1 MTNPP
6 LRADF
11 LLLSPLTRA
20 LWLAL
25 SLALVLALLHPA
37 AFISD
42 ARAAPPSLSHAE
54 QQRAAAL
61 QRAQADQQRA
71 AIAARH
77 EAAAQRRADALTQ
90 QEITLN
96 AALRATEDH
105 TARITARLAALDQ
118 AMTQADATRA
128 RDAASIRPLIPVML
142 RLALHPTAS
151 LLGSGRDL
159 GSAVQGALVMRG
171 LTGEINQRAT
181 ALRAVIAQDRAL
193 RAQVATQQAA
203 LQTAIA
209 SQKAARD
216 QLQTAI
222 TAAQTAQQAASEI
235 QARARRAA
243 AAHAAQARSLGDLIA
258 RLQAAQRRAAA
269 RAAAARIKPFA
280 PSSSAPN
287 GNTPNKNTPNRDTPG
302 DLRGAPVAGRLVRQF
317 GDQTM
322 AGPALGDTFAT
333 APAAMVS
340 ASCAGR
346 VAFARRFQS
355 YGKLMILSCSD
366 GNDFV
371 IAGVHRFIVHVGQKI
386 VPGQPIAAMAA
397 HGNEGA
403 NAPKLYVELR
413 HDGKPVNPA
422 LGFAGVH

>member
-1 MTNPP
+1 M
-6 LRADF
+6 RADF
-11 LLLSPLTRA
+11 SLRHRSV
-20 LWLAL
+20 LAL
-25 SLALVLALLHPA
+25 SLALWLSCAL
-37 AFISD
+37 ISD
-42 ARAAPPSLSHAE
+42 ARAAPPSLNHAE

-61 QRAQADQQRA
+61 HRAQADQQRA
-71 AIAARH
+71 AIAART
-77 EAAAQRRADALTQ
+77 EAAAQRRAEALTQ

-118 AMTQADATRA
+118 AMTLADATRA
-128 RDAASIRPLIPVML
+128 RDTAAIRPLIPVML

-171 LTGEINQRAT
+171 LTRDINQRAT
-181 ALRAVIAQDRAL
+181 ALRAIIAQDRAL

-209 SQKAARD
+209 SQKNARD

-222 TAAQTAQQAASEI
+222 TAAQAAQQAASAS
-235 QARARRAA
+235 QARARQAA
-243 AAHAAQARSLGDLIA
+243 AAHEAQARSLGGLIA

-280 PSSSAPN
+280 SNNNAPN
-287 GNTPNKNTPNRDTPG
+287 SHIPS

-333 APAAMVS
+333 APAATVS

-371 IAGVHRFIVHVGQKI
+371 IAGVHRFIVQVGQKI
-386 VPGQPIAAMAA
+386 APGQPIAAMAA
-397 HGNEGA
+397 HGNDGA

-422 LGFAGVH
+422 LGFGGSH

>member
-1 MTNPP
+1 MSAPTPNPP

-11 LLLSPLTRA
+11 SLRHRSV
-20 LWLAL
+20 LAL
-25 SLALVLALLHPA
+25 SLALWLSCAL
-37 AFISD
+37 ISD
-42 ARAAPPSLSHAE
+42 ARAAPPSLNHAE

-61 QRAQADQQRA
+61 HRAQADQQRA
-71 AIAARH
+71 AIAART
-77 EAAAQRRADALTQ
+77 EAAAQRRAEALTQ

-118 AMTQADATRA
+118 AMTLADATRA
-128 RDAASIRPLIPVML
+128 RDTAAIRPLIPVML

-171 LTGEINQRAT
+171 LTRDINQRAT
-181 ALRAVIAQDRAL
+181 ALRAIIAQDRAL

-209 SQKAARD
+209 SQKTARD

-222 TAAQTAQQAASEI
+222 TAAQAAQQAASAS
-235 QARARRAA
+235 QARARQAA
-243 AAHAAQARSLGDLIA
+243 AAHEAQARSLGGLIA

-280 PSSSAPN
+280 SNNNAPN
-287 GNTPNKNTPNRDTPG
+287 RITPNRNTPG

-371 IAGVHRFIVHVGQKI
+371 IAGVHRFIVQVGQKI
-386 VPGQPIAAMAA
+386 APGQPIAAMAA
-397 HGNEGA
+397 HGNDGA

-422 LGFAGVH
+422 LGFGGSH

>member
-1 MTNPP
+1 MPNPP

-11 LLLSPLTRA
+11 LLLSRLTLA

-25 SLALVLALLHPA
+25 FFARLHPA

-71 AIAARH
+71 AIAARR

-128 RDAASIRPLIPVML
+128 HDAASIRPLIPVML

-171 LTGEINQRAT
+171 LTREINQRAT

-243 AAHAAQARSLGDLIA
+243 AAHAAQARSLGGLIA

-269 RAAAARIKPFA
+269 RAAAARIKPFT
-280 PSSSAPN
+280 SNNNAPN
-287 GNTPNKNTPNRDTPG
+287 RNTPNKNTPG

-422 LGFAGVH
+422 LGFAGSY

>member
-1 MTNPP
+1 MPDHP
-6 LRADF
+6 LRASCF
-11 LLLSPLTRA
+11 LLVRLILIIG
-20 LWLAL
+20 LAVG
-25 SLALVLALLHPA
+25 LAAGLAGRTA
-37 AFISD
+37 
-42 ARAAPPSLSHAE
+42 AAPPSLSRAE
-54 QQRAAAL
+54 QERAAAV

-71 AIAARH
+71 AIAARN
-77 EAAAQRRADALTQ
+77 EATAQHRADALTQ

-96 AALRATEDH
+96 AALRATEDR
-105 TARITARLAALDQ
+105 TARITARLATLDQ
-118 AMTQADATRA
+118 AMTIADATRA
-128 RDAASIRPLIPVML
+128 RDAASIRPLIPIML

-171 LTGEINQRAT
+171 LTREINQRTT
-181 ALRAVIAQDRAL
+181 ALRAIIVQDRVL

-216 QLQTAI
+216 QLQTAV
-222 TAAQTAQQAASEI
+222 TSAQAAQQAASAT
-235 QARARRAA
+235 QQRARRGAA
-243 AAHAAQARSLGDLIA
+243 ANAAQARSLSGLIA
-258 RLQAAQRRAAA
+258 RLQAAQRRAATA
-269 RAAAARIKPFA
+269 AAAARIKPFA
-280 PSSSAPN
+280 PTTSNLPA
-287 GNTPNKNTPNRDTPG
+287 

-322 AGPALGDTFAT
+322 VGPALGDTFAT
-333 APAAMVS
+333 APSAIVS
-340 ASCAGR
+340 ATCTGR

-355 YGKLMILSCSD
+355 YGKLLILSCTG

-371 IAGVHRFIVHVGQKI
+371 IAGVDRFVVKVGQKI

-397 HGNEGA
+397 HGNHGA
-403 NAPKLYVELR
+403 AAPKLYIELR

-422 LGFAGVH
+422 LGFGLGH